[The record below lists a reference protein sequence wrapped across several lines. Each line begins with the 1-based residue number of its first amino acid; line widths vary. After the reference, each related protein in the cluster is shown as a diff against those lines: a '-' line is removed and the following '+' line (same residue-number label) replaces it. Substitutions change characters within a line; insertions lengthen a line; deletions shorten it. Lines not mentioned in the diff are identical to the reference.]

1 MRDIIITELTQ
12 ALQELVRAFAH
23 SLPRLVVT
31 LIIAFIG
38 WVIASLLK
46 VLVRSILRLT
56 RFSKLSEN
64 SGATHL
70 LNQAALPSST
80 ELLSRFVFW
89 VAWVGFILLGVSVL
103 GIVGLQEYISRFF
116 LFLPRLFVALVILFF
131 GLLAANFFARAALL
145 AAVNANFRS
154 SRLLSI
160 SIRIIISIF
169 ALSMV
174 FEVLG
179 VAEQTMLI
187 AFGTAFG
194 AVMLGLAIAF
204 GIGGKDLARE
214 FLEKRLVTRKK
225 EEKEDELSPLV
236 DAECPPIGA
245 LCALRPE
252 LAAEGA
258 VIVSSGT
265 GGCRALLGLDG
276 RRRPS
281 PHSCPSPHS
290 SLYLQ
295 RGAEKRMPSR
305 IFRATGWPSICAGW
319 NSQWLRAASSGP
331 TSASSEF
338 CGIET
343 CSSLPEVF
351 RIAEAAITL
360 CAYLRRSFISSVM
373 LFLSRACL
381 INIGLNLLQH
391 IRMQAPHLM
400 HCVVLTFS
408 KTLPLGS
415 FGSLPPST
423 GLSRPILSSFGTVKF
438 MMINA
443 TKEAPKNCV

>member
-1 MRDIIITELTQ
+1 MREIIITELTQ
-12 ALQELVRAFAH
+12 ALQELVRGFAH
-23 SLPRLVVT
+23 YLPRLVVT

-38 WVIASLLK
+38 WVIAFLLK

-64 SGATHL
+64 SGATQL

-103 GIVGLQEYISRFF
+103 GIVGFEEYIARFF

-160 SIRIIISIF
+160 SIRVLISIF

-187 AFGTAFG
+187 AFATAFG

-204 GIGGKDLARE
+204 GIGGRDLARE

-225 EEKEDELSPLV
+225 EEKEDELSPL
-236 DAECPPIGA
+236 
-245 LCALRPE
+245 
-252 LAAEGA
+252 
-258 VIVSSGT
+258 
-265 GGCRALLGLDG
+265 
-276 RRRPS
+276 
-281 PHSCPSPHS
+281 
-290 SLYLQ
+290 
-295 RGAEKRMPSR
+295 
-305 IFRATGWPSICAGW
+305 
-319 NSQWLRAASSGP
+319 
-331 TSASSEF
+331 
-338 CGIET
+338 
-343 CSSLPEVF
+343 
-351 RIAEAAITL
+351 
-360 CAYLRRSFISSVM
+360 
-373 LFLSRACL
+373 
-381 INIGLNLLQH
+381 
-391 IRMQAPHLM
+391 
-400 HCVVLTFS
+400 
-408 KTLPLGS
+408 
-415 FGSLPPST
+415 
-423 GLSRPILSSFGTVKF
+423 
-438 MMINA
+438 
-443 TKEAPKNCV
+443 